1 VEMHIVLVI
10 QFIGLLTLA
19 NGAPVI
25 AKKLFGTRLNRP
37 LDGGV
42 LFIDGQPL
50 FGPSKTFRGIVASVV
65 TTAVLAPLLAL
76 DWQVGLVVAIMAM
89 AGDLLSSFLKRRAR
103 LKPSSRATGLDQIPE
118 FLLPA
123 LACRPMIGFT
133 EIDIAAVVMIFMVGE
148 MLLSRLLFKWH
159 VRDQPF

>member
-1 VEMHIVLVI
+1 MHIVLVI

-65 TTAVLAPLLAL
+65 TTTVLAPLLAL

-118 FLLPA
+118 SLLPA